1 MSVFRAMYPI
11 FQLPRNLRSTRN
23 LGQNYALYRIALSN
37 ILKWST
43 YLQYRTI
50 HDTMKHNVTAK
61 TRLHTTTIA
70 AATYTCRKKKQK
82 KNIQRPNQ
90 CILKLII
97 APNACHNSL
106 KLIPASQID
115 RICLLKEYML
125 MIIFQN
131 AHCLR

>member
-1 MSVFRAMYPI
+1 MSLACSPAVKMVVDCDDCVFRAMYPI

-61 TRLHTTTIA
+61 IRLHTTTIA
-70 AATYTCRKKKQK
+70 AATYTCRKKTY
-82 KNIQRPNQ
+82 
-90 CILKLII
+90 
-97 APNACHNSL
+97 NA
-106 KLIPASQID
+106 QI
-115 RICLLKEYML
+115 
-125 MIIFQN
+125 N
-131 AHCLR
+131 VSSS